1 MLQSKPRNSV
11 ITTMRLAQAVA
22 CTALLATG
30 LPVLA
35 QNWQPDKN
43 VEIVINTAPGSGQ
56 DLTGRLIQ
64 KILQERKVVNTSITI
79 NNKPGG
85 GGVIAYTYLQQHPAD
100 GHFVSIASKSLLTNH
115 ISGRAPLTYS
125 HLTPLA
131 ILFEEYIAVAVK
143 ADSPIKSGR
152 ELLDRMK
159 KDPASFSFG
168 VATSL
173 GNPNHQGIAM
183 ALKDAGVDLRKTKTP
198 VFQSGGNA
206 ITALLGGHVDV
217 VPGSVG
223 LMRKYVEAGTVR
235 LIAIASPQR
244 LTGIFANTPT
254 WKEQG
259 ANAIV
264 SNWRGLIG
272 PPNMTPAQ
280 MAYWDNA
287 LKQLTQT
294 DAWKKELAEN
304 NWDDEY
310 KASAETRKYMEADY
324 AELKAFLTE
333 LELVKAK

>member
-1 MLQSKPRNSV
+1 MMQSKQRNQPQ
-11 ITTMRLAQAVA
+11 RNAL
-22 CTALLATG
+22 LLATIFMVAG
-30 LPVLA
+30 FPAFA

-56 DLTGRLIQ
+56 DATGRLIQ
-64 KILQERKVVNTSITI
+64 KILQDRKLVNTSISI

-100 GHFVSIASKSLLTNH
+100 GHFIAIASKSLLTNH

-125 HLTPLA
+125 NLTPLA
-131 ILFEEYIAVAVK
+131 ILFDEYIAVAVK
-143 ADSPIKSGR
+143 ADSPIKNGR

-159 KDPASFSFG
+159 KDPGTYSFG

-173 GNPNHQGIAM
+173 GNPNHQGVAM
-183 ALKDAGVDLRKTKTP
+183 ALKDAGIDLRKTKTP

-206 ITALLGGHVDV
+206 ITALLGGHVDA

-223 LMRKYVEAGTVR
+223 LMRRYVEAGTVR

-244 LTGIFANTPT
+244 LTGIFASTPT

-280 MAYWDNA
+280 TAFWDNA
-287 LKQLTQT
+287 LRQMTQT
-294 DAWKKELAEN
+294 EAWKKELDEN
-304 NWDDEY
+304 NWDNEY
-310 KASAETRKYMEADY
+310 RTSAETRKYMEADY

-333 LELVKAK
+333 LELAKK

>member
-1 MLQSKPRNSV
+1 MGKQYALS
-11 ITTMRLAQAVA
+11 AVLMGAA
-22 CTALLATG
+22 CLVAMPA
-30 LPVLA
+30 PA

-43 VEIVINTAPGSGQ
+43 IEIVINTAPGSGQ
-56 DLTGRLIQ
+56 DVTGRLIQ
-64 KILQERKVVNTSITI
+64 KILQERKLVNTSMTI

-85 GGVIAYTYLQQHPAD
+85 GGVIAYTYLQGHQGD

-125 HLTPLA
+125 NLTPLA

-159 KDPASFSFG
+159 KDPATFSFG

-183 ALKDAGVDLRKTKTP
+183 ALKDAGIDLRKTKTP

-206 ITALLGGHVDV
+206 ITALLGGHVDA

-223 LMRKYVEAGTVR
+223 LMRKYVEAGSIR

-244 LTGIFANTPT
+244 LTGIFASTPT

-287 LKQLTQT
+287 LKQMTQAE
-294 DAWKKELAEN
+294 AWKKELADN
-304 NWDDEY
+304 NWDDEL
-310 KASAETRKYMEADY
+310 KTSAEARKYMDADY
-324 AELKAFLTE
+324 AELKGFLTE
-333 LELVKAK
+333 LELVKTK

>member
-1 MLQSKPRNSV
+1 MGKQYAFSAVLMGAACLLAMP
-11 ITTMRLAQAVA
+11 AQA
-22 CTALLATG
+22 
-30 LPVLA
+30 
-35 QNWQPDKN
+35 QSWQPDKN

-56 DLTGRLIQ
+56 DATGRLIQ
-64 KILQERKVVNTSITI
+64 KILQERKAVGTSITI

-85 GGVIAYTYLQQHPAD
+85 GGAIAYGYLNQHPGD

-125 HLTPLA
+125 NLTPLA

-159 KDPASFSFG
+159 KDPATFSFG

-173 GNPNHQGIAM
+173 GNPNHQGVAM
-183 ALKDAGVDLRKTKTP
+183 ALKDAGIDLKKTKTP

-206 ITALLGGHVDV
+206 ITALLGGHVDA

-223 LMRKYVEAGTVR
+223 LMRKYVEAGSVR

-272 PPNMTPAQ
+272 PPNLTPAQ
-280 MAYWDNA
+280 MAFWDNA
-287 LKQLTQT
+287 LKQMTQT
-294 DAWKKELAEN
+294 EAWKKELADN
-304 NWDDEY
+304 NWADEF
-310 KASAETRKYMEADY
+310 KASAEARKYMDADY

-333 LELVKAK
+333 LELAKK

>member
-1 MLQSKPRNSV
+1 MKNKHYAFSKVFAGSV
-11 ITTMRLAQAVA
+11 LLVAAMSVQAQ
-22 CTALLATG
+22 T
-30 LPVLA
+30 
-35 QNWQPDKN
+35 WQPDKN
-43 VEIVINTAPGSGQ
+43 IEIVINTAPGSGQ
-56 DLTGRLIQ
+56 DSTGRLVQ
-64 KILQERKVVNTSITI
+64 SILQDRKLTGTASITI

-85 GGVIAYTYLQQHPAD
+85 GGAIAYTYLQSHPGN

-131 ILFEEYIAVAVK
+131 ILFDEYITVAVK

-152 ELLDRMK
+152 EIIERLK
-159 KDPASFSFG
+159 KDPGALSFG

-183 ALKDAGVDLRKTKTP
+183 ALKDAGIDLRKTKTP

-206 ITALLGGHVDV
+206 IVALLGGHVDA

-223 LMRKYVEAGTVR
+223 LMRKYVEAGSVR
-235 LIAIASPQR
+235 LVAIAAPQR
-244 LTGIFANTPT
+244 LGGIFATTPT

-264 SNWRGLIG
+264 SNWRGFIG
-272 PPNMTPAQ
+272 APNMTPAQ
-280 MAYWDNA
+280 IAYWDIT
-287 LKQLTQT
+287 LRQLTQT
-294 DAWKKELAEN
+294 DAWKKELADN
-304 NWDDEY
+304 NWDNEY
-310 KASAETRKYMEADY
+310 RNAAETRKYMDADY

-333 LELVKAK
+333 LELIKAPAK

>member
-1 MLQSKPRNSV
+1 MYNTKQRSA
-11 ITTMRLAQAVA
+11 TTVLALGV
-22 CTALLATG
+22 ALLASQPAT
-30 LPVLA
+30 A
-35 QNWQPDKN
+35 QNWQPEKN

-56 DLTGRLIQ
+56 DATGRLIQ
-64 KILQERKVVNTSITI
+64 KILQDRKSVSSITI

-100 GHFVSIASKSLLTNH
+100 GHFIAIASKSLLTNH
-115 ISGRAPLTYS
+115 ISGRAPLTYT

-131 ILFEEYIAVAVK
+131 ILFDEYIAVAVK

-152 ELLDRMK
+152 ELLERMK
-159 KDPASFSFG
+159 KDPGTYSFG

-173 GNPNHQGIAM
+173 GNPNHQGVAM
-183 ALKDAGVDLRKTKTP
+183 ALKDAGIDLRKIKTP

-206 ITALLGGHVDV
+206 ITALLGGHVDA

-223 LMRKYVEAGTVR
+223 LMRRYVEAGSIR

-264 SNWRGLIG
+264 SNWRGMIG
-272 PPNMTPAQ
+272 PPGMTPAQ
-280 MAYWDNA
+280 IAFWNNA
-287 LKQLTQT
+287 LRLMTQS
-294 DAWKKELAEN
+294 DAWKKELEEN
-304 NWDDEY
+304 NWDNEY
-310 KASAETRKYMEADY
+310 RNSAETRKFMEADY
-324 AELKAFLTE
+324 AELKTFLTE
-333 LELVKAK
+333 IELVKAK

>member
-1 MLQSKPRNSV
+1 MAKQYGFSAVLMGAACLLAMP
-11 ITTMRLAQAVA
+11 AQAQ
-22 CTALLATG
+22 G
-30 LPVLA
+30 
-35 QNWQPDKN
+35 WQPDKN

-56 DLTGRLIQ
+56 DATGRLIQ
-64 KILQERKVVNTSITI
+64 KILQERKAVNTSITI

-85 GGVIAYTYLQQHPAD
+85 GGAIAYGYLNQHPGD

-159 KDPASFSFG
+159 KDPAAFSFG

-173 GNPNHQGIAM
+173 GNPNHQGVAM

-206 ITALLGGHVDV
+206 ITALLGGHVDA

-223 LMRKYVEAGTVR
+223 LMRKYVEAGSVR
-235 LIAIASPQR
+235 LIAIAAPQR

-272 PPNMTPAQ
+272 PPNLSPAQ
-280 MAYWDNA
+280 MAFWDNA
-287 LKQLTQT
+287 LKQMAQT
-294 DAWKKELAEN
+294 EAWKKELADN
-304 NWDDEY
+304 NWADEL
-310 KASAETRKYMEADY
+310 KTSAEARKYMDADY

-333 LELVKAK
+333 LELVKK

>member
-1 MLQSKPRNSV
+1 MQLKPRM
-11 ITTMRLAQAVA
+11 TTTLLAAA
-22 CTALLATG
+22 ALLAISQ
-30 LPVLA
+30 PAFA
-35 QNWQPDKN
+35 QSWQPDKN

-56 DLTGRLIQ
+56 DATGRLIQ
-64 KILQERKVVNTSITI
+64 KILQDRKAVNTSITI

-85 GGVIAYTYLQQHPAD
+85 GGVIAYSYLQQHPAD
-100 GHFVSIASKSLLTNH
+100 GHFIAIASKSLLTNH

-125 HLTPLA
+125 HMTPLA
-131 ILFEEYIAVAVK
+131 ILFDEYIAVAVK

-159 KDPASFSFG
+159 KDPGTYSFG

-173 GNPNHQGIAM
+173 GNPNHQGVAM
-183 ALKDAGVDLRKTKTP
+183 ALKDAGIDLRKTKTP

-206 ITALLGGHVDV
+206 ITALLGGHVDA

-235 LIAIASPQR
+235 LIAIASPKR
-244 LTGIFANTPT
+244 LTGIFAATPT

-272 PPNMTPAQ
+272 PPNLSPAQ
-280 MAYWDNA
+280 TAFWDNA
-287 LKQLTQT
+287 LRQLTQSE
-294 DAWKKELAEN
+294 AWKKELEEN
-304 NWDDEY
+304 NWDNEY
-310 KASAETRKYMEADY
+310 RNSAETRKYMEADY

>member
-1 MLQSKPRNSV
+1 MSAICRF
-11 ITTMRLAQAVA
+11 AVVL
-22 CTALLATG
+22 TGILLLATS
-30 LPVLA
+30 LPTLA

-56 DLTGRLIQ
+56 DATGRLIQ
-64 KILQERKVVNTSITI
+64 KILQERKAVSASITI

-85 GGVIAYTYLQQHPAD
+85 GGAIAYGYLNQHPGD

-159 KDPASFSFG
+159 KDPATFSFG

-173 GNPNHQGIAM
+173 GNPNHQGVAM

-206 ITALLGGHVDV
+206 ITALLGGHVDA

-223 LMRKYVEAGTVR
+223 LMRKYVEAGSVR
-235 LIAIASPQR
+235 LIAIAAPQR

-272 PPNMTPAQ
+272 PPNLTPAQ
-280 MAYWDNA
+280 MAFWDNA
-287 LKQLTQT
+287 LKQMTQT
-294 DAWKKELAEN
+294 EAWKKELADN
-304 NWDDEY
+304 NWADEF
-310 KASAETRKYMEADY
+310 KASAEARKYMDADY

-333 LELVKAK
+333 LELVKTK

>member
-1 MLQSKPRNSV
+1 MQQKPR
-11 ITTMRLAQAVA
+11 ITTILFAAG
-22 CTALLATG
+22 ALLTIIQPAF
-30 LPVLA
+30 A
-35 QNWQPDKN
+35 QSWQPDKN

-56 DLTGRLIQ
+56 DATGRLIQ
-64 KILQERKVVNTSITI
+64 KILQDRKAVNTSITI

-85 GGVIAYTYLQQHPAD
+85 GGVIAYSYLQQHPAD
-100 GHFVSIASKSLLTNH
+100 GHFIAIASKSLLTNH

-125 HLTPLA
+125 HMTPLA
-131 ILFEEYIAVAVK
+131 ILFDEYIAVAVK

-159 KDPASFSFG
+159 KDPGTYSFG

-173 GNPNHQGIAM
+173 GNPNHQGVAM
-183 ALKDAGVDLRKTKTP
+183 ALKDAGIDLRKTKTP

-206 ITALLGGHVDV
+206 ITALLGGHVDA

-235 LIAIASPQR
+235 LIAIASPKR
-244 LTGIFANTPT
+244 LTGIFAGTPT

-272 PPNMTPAQ
+272 PPNMSPAQ
-280 MAYWDNA
+280 TAFWDNA
-287 LKQLTQT
+287 LRQLTQSE
-294 DAWKKELAEN
+294 AWKKELEEN
-304 NWDDEY
+304 NWDNEY
-310 KASAETRKYMEADY
+310 RNSTETRKYMEADY

>member
-1 MLQSKPRNSV
+1 MRQKQCNSLS
-11 ITTMRLAQAVA
+11 ITMRLAQAAA
-22 CTALLATG
+22 CTALLGAG
-30 LPVLA
+30 LPALA
-35 QNWQPDKN
+35 QGWQPDKN

-56 DLTGRLIQ
+56 DATGRLIQ
-64 KILQERKVVNTSITI
+64 KILQERKSVPTSITI
-79 NNKPGG
+79 NNRPGG
-85 GGVIAYTYLQQHPAD
+85 GGALAYTYLQ
-100 GHFVSIASKSLLTNH
+100 GHAGNGNYLSIASKSLLTNH
-115 ISGRAPLTYS
+115 ISGRMPLTYS
-125 HLTPLA
+125 DLTPLA
-131 ILFEEYIAVAVK
+131 ILFDEYISVAVK

-159 KDPASFSFG
+159 KDPGTYSFG

-173 GNPNHQGIAM
+173 GNPNHQGVAM
-183 ALKDAGVDLRKTKTP
+183 ALKDAGIDLRKTKTP
-198 VFQSGGNA
+198 VFQSGANA
-206 ITALLGGHVDV
+206 ITALLGGHVDA

-235 LIAIASPQR
+235 LIAIAAPQR

-264 SNWRGLIG
+264 SNWRGLVG

-280 MAYWDNA
+280 TAFWDNA

-294 DAWKKELAEN
+294 EAWKKELADN
-304 NWDDEY
+304 NWDNEY
-310 KASAETRKYMEADY
+310 RNSAETRKFMEADY

>member
-1 MLQSKPRNSV
+1 MQVSKQCNRFSKLTQAVLGATLFAAALPA
-11 ITTMRLAQAVA
+11 MAQA
-22 CTALLATG
+22 
-30 LPVLA
+30 
-35 QNWQPDKN
+35 WQPDKN

-56 DLTGRLIQ
+56 DSTGRLVQ
-64 KILQERKVVNTSITI
+64 NILQDRKLTGTASITI

-85 GGVIAYTYLQQHPAD
+85 GGAIAYTYLQGHAGN

-131 ILFEEYIAVAVK
+131 ILFDEYIAVAVK
-143 ADSPIKSGR
+143 ADSPIKNGR
-152 ELLDRMK
+152 EILDRMK
-159 KDPASFSFG
+159 KDPGALSFG

-183 ALKDAGVDLRKTKTP
+183 ALKDAGIDLRKTKTP

-206 ITALLGGHVDV
+206 ITALLGGHVDA

-223 LMRKYVEAGTVR
+223 LMRKYVEAGSVR
-235 LIAIASPQR
+235 LVAIAAPQR
-244 LTGIFANTPT
+244 LGGIFANTPT

-264 SNWRGLIG
+264 SNWRGFIG
-272 PPNMTPAQ
+272 APNMTPAQ
-280 MAYWDNA
+280 IAYWDNT
-287 LKQLTQT
+287 LRQLTQT
-294 DAWKKELAEN
+294 DAWKKELADN
-304 NWDDEY
+304 NWDNEY
-310 KASAETRKYMEADY
+310 RNAAETKKYMDADY

>member
-1 MLQSKPRNSV
+1 MMKSKKRHQSQRNS
-11 ITTMRLAQAVA
+11 ILLAAAV
-22 CTALLATG
+22 LLATG
-30 LPVLA
+30 FPAFA

-56 DLTGRLIQ
+56 DATGRLIQ
-64 KILQERKVVNTSITI
+64 KILQDRKAVNTSITI

-85 GGVIAYTYLQQHPAD
+85 GGVIAYTYLQAHPGD

-125 HLTPLA
+125 NLTPLA
-131 ILFEEYIAVAVK
+131 ILFDEYIAVAVK
-143 ADSPIKSGR
+143 ADSPIKNGR

-159 KDPASFSFG
+159 KDPGTYSFG

-173 GNPNHQGIAM
+173 GNPNHQGVAM

-206 ITALLGGHVDV
+206 ITALLGGHVDA

-223 LMRKYVEAGTVR
+223 LMRKYVEAGSVR

-244 LTGIFANTPT
+244 LTGIFASTPT

-280 MAYWDNA
+280 MAFWDNA
-287 LKQLTQT
+287 LKQMTQS
-294 DAWKKELAEN
+294 DAWKKELADN
-304 NWDDEY
+304 NWDDEL
-310 KASAETRKYMEADY
+310 KTSAEARKYMDADY
-324 AELKAFLTE
+324 AELKGFLTE
-333 LELVKAK
+333 LELAKK

>member
-1 MLQSKPRNSV
+1 MQQNQRS
-11 ITTMRLAQAVA
+11 TTTLLFAAVFWA
-22 CTALLATG
+22 AGFPAF
-30 LPVLA
+30 A

-56 DLTGRLIQ
+56 DATGRLIQ
-64 KILQERKVVNTSITI
+64 KILQERKAMPTSLTVV
-79 NNKPGG
+79 NKPGG
-85 GGVIAYTYLQQHPAD
+85 GGAIAYGYLNQHPGD

-115 ISGRAPLTYS
+115 ISGRAPVIYS
-125 HLTPLA
+125 NLTPLA

-143 ADSPIKSGR
+143 VDSPIKSGR

-159 KDPASFSFG
+159 KDPATFSFG

-173 GNPNHQGIAM
+173 GNPNHQGVAM
-183 ALKDAGVDLRKTKTP
+183 ALKDAGIDLRKTKTP

-206 ITALLGGHVDV
+206 ITALLGGHVDA

-223 LMRKYVEAGTVR
+223 LMRKYVEAGSVR

-244 LTGIFANTPT
+244 LTGIFASTPT

-272 PPNMTPAQ
+272 PPNMTSAQ

-287 LKQLTQT
+287 LKQMTQT
-294 DAWKKELAEN
+294 DIWKKELADN
-304 NWDDEY
+304 NWADEF
-310 KASAETRKYMEADY
+310 KASADARKYMDADY
-324 AELKAFLTE
+324 AELKGFLTE
-333 LELVKAK
+333 LELAKTK